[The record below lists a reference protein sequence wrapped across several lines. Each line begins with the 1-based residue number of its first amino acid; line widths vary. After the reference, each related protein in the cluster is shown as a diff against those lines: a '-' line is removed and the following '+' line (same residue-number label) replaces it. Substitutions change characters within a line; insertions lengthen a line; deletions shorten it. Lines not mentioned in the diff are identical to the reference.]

1 MPAKKKRNPVVWVLV
16 ILLALAGGFL
26 VLVGFLG
33 LMLGGSGGAA
43 PGAAHGFLQEVVVKP
58 SPIPE
63 KIAIIDIGGVIT
75 SSAMDHSGISMVD
88 LVKEQL
94 ERAADDDKVQAVIL
108 KVDSPGGEVL
118 ASDDIYRAIQKF
130 QNKHGKPVIAS
141 MGSLAASGGYYV
153 SAPCRWIIANE
164 LTLTGSI
171 GVIMSGYNYRG
182 LMDKVGVVPQVYKS
196 GKFKD
201 MLSGSKKPEEILP
214 EEGQMVQ
221 GLINETYGRF
231 KKIVKEGREEAN
243 KENKGKGRQLRY
255 DWESFADGR
264 ILSGNQAYEIGLVD
278 ELGDWDA
285 TVERALKLAGLEEA
299 KLVRYQKP
307 FTLGNLLGIFGKSQ
321 AATTTIKVDIG
332 MDGPKLKAGYLYY
345 LSSSVLN

>member
-1 MPAKKKRNPVVWVLV
+1 MAVPPKKKGSPVMWVLV
-16 ILLALAGGFL
+16 ILLALGGGFL

-33 LMLGGSGGAA
+33 LIFGGGAGGV
-43 PGAAHGFLQEVVVKP
+43 GANQNAFLQEVVVKNSLLP
-58 SPIPE
+58 D
-63 KIAIIDIGGVIT
+63 KIAIIDVGGIIT
-75 SSAMDHSGISMVD
+75 SSSEHSGMSMVD
-88 LVKEQL
+88 LIKEQL
-94 ERAADDDKVQAVIL
+94 SRAAEDDKVQAVIL

-231 KKIVKEGREEAN
+231 KKIVKEGRDDSN

-278 ELGDWDA
+278 EVGDWDA
-285 TVERALKLAGLEEA
+285 SVDRTLKIIGLEEA
-299 KLVRYQKP
+299 KLVRYQRP
-307 FTLGNLLGIFGKSQ
+307 FTLGNLLGMFGKAQ
-321 AATTTIKVDIG
+321 APTMIKVDIG

>member
-1 MPAKKKRNPVVWVLV
+1 MWILV
-16 ILLALAGGFL
+16 TILAMGGGFL
-26 VLVGFLG
+26 VLIGFLG
-33 LMLGGSGGAA
+33 LVFGGGGGVA
-43 PGAAHGFLQEVVVKP
+43 PGQNTYLQEVVVKHSALP
-58 SPIPE
+58 D
-63 KIAIIDIGGVIT
+63 KIAIIDVGGVIT
-75 SSAMDHSGISMVD
+75 SSSSERSGGSMVD
-88 LVKEQL
+88 LIREQL
-94 ERAADDDKVQAVIL
+94 DRAAEDDKVQAVIL

-201 MLSGSKKPEEILP
+201 MLSGSKRPEDIMP

-231 KKIVKEGREEAN
+231 KKIVKEGRDDSN

-278 ELGDWDA
+278 EIGDWDA
-285 TVERALKLAGLEEA
+285 TVDRALKIAGLEEA
-299 KLVRYQKP
+299 KLVRYQRP
-307 FTLGNLLGIFGKSQ
+307 FNLGNLLGIFGKAQ
-321 AATTTIKVDIG
+321 APTTIKVDIG